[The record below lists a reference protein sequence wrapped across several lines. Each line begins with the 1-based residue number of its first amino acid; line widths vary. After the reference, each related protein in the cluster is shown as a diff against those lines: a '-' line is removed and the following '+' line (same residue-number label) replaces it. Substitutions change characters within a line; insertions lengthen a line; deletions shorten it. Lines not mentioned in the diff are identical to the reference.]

1 MSKLLLSLVAI
12 GISLSAQANT
22 VKIKELNLNTKLVSG
37 LSKESGK
44 EEPKL
49 VKVEEPKKA
58 DKEEPKLVKLE
69 EPKKAD
75 KYDYAMEDDK
85 DEFDFDYDEDS
96 SHEKPKLVKVE
107 EPKKSEKDDK
117 EDKDDFDFDYDEDS
131 SHEEPPELSE
141 VPLPAALPMFLSG
154 LAGLGVLRRRKS
166 AAQH

>member
-1 MSKLLLSLVAI
+1 MSKLLLWLVAI

-22 VKIKELNLNTKLVSG
+22 VKIKDLNLNTKLVSG

-49 VKVEEPKKA
+49 VKVEEPKKVET
-58 DKEEPKLVKLE
+58 EEPKLVKVE
-69 EPKKAD
+69 EPKKAN
-75 KYDYAMEDDK
+75 KEDYAMEDDL
-85 DEFDFDYDEDS
+85 DFDDDS
-96 SHEKPKLVKVE
+96 SHEEPKLVKVE
-107 EPKKSEKDDK
+107 EPKKSDKDDYAM
-117 EDKDDFDFDYDEDS
+117 EDDKDDFDFDYDEDS

-154 LAGLGVLRRRKS
+154 LAGLVVLRRRKS

>member
-1 MSKLLLSLVAI
+1 MGYRSPRKQIPLRL
-12 GISLSAQANT
+12 
-22 VKIKELNLNTKLVSG
+22 KDLNLNTKLVSE

-44 EEPKL
+44 EEPKTM

-58 DKEEPKLVKLE
+58 DKEEPKLVKVEEPKKAVKEEPKLVKVK

-75 KYDYAMEDDK
+75 KDDYVME
-85 DEFDFDYDEDS
+85 
-96 SHEKPKLVKVE
+96 
-107 EPKKSEKDDK
+107 
-117 EDKDDFDFDYDEDS
+117 DDFDFDFDEDS